1 MKVGVIGLGK
11 VGQTIYDVLMKHH
24 KVRGYDKYKHSD
36 SFQAV
41 LDSDVIFIA
50 VPTPEGDDGR
60 LDCSIMKEVL
70 GQLEDAE
77 YKGVVVIKSTVRI
90 GFFDNQ
96 DTNLKIVYNPE
107 FLHEKNRWSDV
118 ENPYFVVLAGESD
131 YIPLIKEV
139 YCWIHPD
146 KIEVVRLREAEMIKL
161 IMNAFAST
169 KISFWN
175 QIKIICDER
184 GVDVSRIRDI
194 LRKDKNRWSDEYT
207 DPLKGPY
214 GGACLPKDMRELI
227 NTFENNLLLV
237 AVEEI
242 NEKMKQADPTRAS

>member
-24 KVRGYDKYKHSD
+24 KVRGYDKYKPSD

-41 LDSDVIFIA
+41 LDSEVIFIA

-77 YKGVVVIKSTVRI
+77 YRGVVVIKSTVRI
-90 GFFDNQ
+90 GFFDNL

-107 FLHEKNRWSDV
+107 FLHEKNRWSDF

-139 YCWIHPD
+139 YCWIPKN
-146 KIEVVRLREAEMIKL
+146 KIEVVRIREAEMIKL

-175 QIKIICDER
+175 QIKLICDER
-184 GVDVSRIRDI
+184 SVDVCRIRDI
-194 LRKDKNRWSDEYT
+194 LRKDTRRWSDEYT
-207 DPLKGPY
+207 DPMKGPY
-214 GGACLPKDMRELI
+214 GGACLPKDIKELI
-227 NTFENNLLLV
+227 MAFKNTPLLNS
-237 AVEEI
+237 VEEI
-242 NEKMKQADPTRAS
+242 NEIMKKK